1 MKRLNKSSRGQ
12 RWSGLDLPPEPKIR
26 SGRCFCRLAGDGLI
40 EAPEGPAMK
49 AIRIHGR
56 GGPEQL
62 VYEDAPKPIP
72 QRGEALVRVM
82 AAGVTPTEL
91 SWSSAYATRDKV
103 DRLPAIPGHEF
114 SGIVEALGPEATG
127 VKVGQ
132 EVYAL
137 ADFWRDG
144 SDAEYI
150 VIAASDLA
158 PKPRTLDFTQA
169 AAVPVSALTAWQSLF
184 DYGKLASGQKVL
196 IHGAAGGVGTFAVQ
210 LAKWRNAHVI
220 GTASAAN
227 LPFLRSIGADKT
239 IDYTTLHFEDVV
251 REVDV
256 ALDTVGGDTLQRSWR
271 VVRRGGVIVTT
282 AGEISEARAAE
293 YGVRGVSF
301 IVKPSRQQLTTIQEL
316 INRHAIWPVVSA
328 VFPLAQAR
336 QAFERG
342 IAGHTRGKMV
352 LSILSGQDQTQ
363 PSVRVS
369 T

>member
-1 MKRLNKSSRGQ
+1 
-12 RWSGLDLPPEPKIR
+12 
-26 SGRCFCRLAGDGLI
+26 
-40 EAPEGPAMK
+40 MK

-62 VYEDAPKPIP
+62 VYEDALKPIP

-91 SWSSAYATRDKV
+91 SWSSAYATRDKA
-103 DRLPAIPGHEF
+103 DRL
-114 SGIVEALGPEATG
+114 
-127 VKVGQ
+127 Q
-132 EVYAL
+132 
-137 ADFWRDG
+137 
-144 SDAEYI
+144 
-150 VIAASDLA
+150 
-158 PKPRTLDFTQA
+158 
-169 AAVPVSALTAWQSLF
+169 
-184 DYGKLASGQKVL
+184 
-196 IHGAAGGVGTFAVQ
+196 
-210 LAKWRNAHVI
+210 
-220 GTASAAN
+220 
-227 LPFLRSIGADKT
+227 
-239 IDYTTLHFEDVV
+239 
-251 REVDV
+251 
-256 ALDTVGGDTLQRSWR
+256 
-271 VVRRGGVIVTT
+271 
-282 AGEISEARAAE
+282 ARAAE

-316 INRHAIWPVVSA
+316 IDRGAIWPVVSA